1 MAGVWSLPHH
11 HLACNLLL
19 HLHTIATL
27 QFVKLA
33 SSRYK
38 SQLWLNNL
46 KTSNSGFLSNFDIK
60 GPSVEGVVVRK
71 DRLWRELRTE
81 YRRHWRNSRPS
92 CGAALRDPSCGEKL
106 IRSSNQYLGSGPS
119 IDTSINR
126 YQNYDIYL
134 DHWLC
139 SIFAFYACDLR
150 CNGRFLKP
158 RSSRN
163 IPEQWRLNLMNI
175 ITELRACL
183 LILNYTAAQIVCF
196 SS

>member
-1 MAGVWSLPHH
+1 MSCFLIGFGRSPTGNTSHIMERNPPSV
-11 HLACNLLL
+11 LLDWL
-19 HLHTIATL
+19 NVLLYLQTIYIL
-27 QFVKLA
+27 MQWVKL
-33 SSRYK
+33 RRRR
-38 SQLWLNNL
+38 
-46 KTSNSGFLSNFDIK
+46 TVSGGSCSYE
-60 GPSVEGVVVRK
+60 GPSVEGVVVTK
-71 DRLWRELRTE
+71 DRQWRDLRTE
-81 YRRHWRNSRPS
+81 YRSHWRNSQLS
-92 CGAALRDPSCGEKL
+92 CGAAQRDSSSGEKL
-106 IRSSNQYLGSGPS
+106 IRSFNQYLGSGQS

-175 ITELRACL
+175 ITELRAC
-183 LILNYTAAQIVCF
+183 
-196 SS
+196 